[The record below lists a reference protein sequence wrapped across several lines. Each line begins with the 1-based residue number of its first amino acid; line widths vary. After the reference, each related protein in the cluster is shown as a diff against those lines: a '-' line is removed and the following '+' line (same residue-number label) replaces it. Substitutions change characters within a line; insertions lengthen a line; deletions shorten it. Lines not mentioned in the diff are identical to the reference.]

1 MAEQIEWEPL
11 QARAVELMNRAY
23 APYSNFPVG
32 AAGLADDGRIVSGC
46 NVENAGYGVALC
58 AECGMISDLVGSGGG
73 KLVAVVCVDRTGE
86 AIMPCGRCRQII
98 SEHGGDECRL
108 LTPEGDLSMG
118 EVLPQAFGPANL
130 A

>member
-98 SEHGGDECRL
+98 SEHGGDECRI